1 MAGGSMLT
9 LFHLVMIYHSAS
21 LPQWVYRVD
30 SCPDSKNIS
39 QWIEASKKLN
49 CYHNLTSNNPTEQER
64 IYHCL
69 PSSFLNETLEFCSR
83 SVLINSGNCPVYS
96 YEFGTSTTP
105 ISYNCTDFIS
115 GCPTVMF
122 KSKEVYKFPMCL
134 NLRPKLRCFEAEKN
148 CLSNTTYSTRSSNG
162 GKLATFL
169 MYICLILLILVV
181 LGFILYSLLSSN
193 ELSSEAKF
201 SGPPQLQHLL
211 YSKREN
217 SKISFCGGKARD
229 NLDFIEKATTNVVEN
244 DQENDK
250 LLYMYSNES
259 TPEVNLSDFPP
270 LQPSLNL
277 NWENIKINFCGGK
290 ARDSMKY
297 SEIATTNVGENDQE
311 IDKLLPSNVLTSEAK
326 SGDPSLLQHCS
337 KWKNSKIICCGGNAR
352 EYLEYNELTTRN
364 FVKRDKKMD
373 RLLSSNVLTSEAK
386 LGDPPL
392 LQLSFY
398 SMHAHFKINS
408 FGGDTR
414 GDRSISNFTSTR
426 VTKHRNFNMILMI
439 MMENNDCRGKI
450 PKRKLCNKCEERI
463 SH

>member
-30 SCPDSKNIS
+30 SCPDPKNIS

-96 YEFGTSTTP
+96 YEFGTSNTP

-148 CLSNTTYSTRSSNG
+148 CLSNTTYSTGSSNC

-181 LGFILYSLLSSN
+181 LGINLYSLLCSN
-193 ELSSEAKF
+193 ELTSEAKF
-201 SGPPQLQHLL
+201 SGPPLLQHLL

-217 SKISFCGGKARD
+217 SKISFRGGKARD
-229 NLDFIEKATTNVVEN
+229 NMKYFEIATTNVEEN

-290 ARDSMKY
+290 ARDNMKY
-297 SEIATTNVGENDQE
+297 FEIATTNVVENDQE
-311 IDKLLPSNVLTSEAK
+311 NDKLLSSNVLTSEAK
-326 SGDPSLLQHCS
+326 SGDHSLLQHCLYS

-352 EYLEYNELTTRN
+352 EYLEYNELTTWN
-364 FVKRDKKMD
+364 FVKRDKNKD

-386 LGDPPL
+386 LGDPAL

-398 SMHAHFKINS
+398 SMHEHFKINS
-408 FGGDTR
+408 FGGNTR
-414 GDRSISNFTSTR
+414 GCGI
-426 VTKHRNFNMILMI
+426 VW
-439 MMENNDCRGKI
+439 
-450 PKRKLCNKCEERI
+450 
-463 SH
+463 